1 MVEGQVYPD
10 FESAVVETLPEGL
23 TYTKWMGGIDFGTRN
38 PFAAVWGFFDPSG
51 IFWLCGEVYD
61 RGKPLS
67 DYFARLPRHVAWTCD
82 PSGKN
87 ERLEL
92 KKAGFNVRKGINDK
106 AFGINL
112 VTRWL
117 RSGRLKI
124 VRSLCPNLCSEA
136 PRYRYTGAKDGLP
149 QSEEPVNEFN
159 HGMDALR
166 YRFSLEP
173 PPPPLALPATA
184 ASPPGPGDAPTVP
197 PAAPAPTPARKPRP
211 WCRIDNEAVW
221 TRIC

>member
-1 MVEGQVYPD
+1 MLLWQSV
-10 FESAVVETLPEGL
+10 
-23 TYTKWMGGIDFGTRN
+23 RN
-38 PFAAVWGFFDPSG
+38 VNSPPQTTSLSR
-51 IFWLCGEVYD
+51 IFS
-61 RGKPLS
+61 LS
-67 DYFARLPRHVAWTCD
+67 SRSSDTFRRFHEPQENGRTAYYFARLPRHVAWTCD

-136 PRYRYTGAKDGLP
+136 PRYRYAGAKDGLP

>member
-1 MVEGQVYPD
+1 MSETGALCSALPVPGALAGLPCCYAASSPGGQIRLCATD
-10 FESAVVETLPEGL
+10 ARHATCSLPRWDGL
-23 TYTKWMGGIDFGTRN
+23 Y
-38 PFAAVWGFFDPSG
+38 
-51 IFWLCGEVYD
+51 E

-92 KKAGFNVRKGINDK
+92 KKAGFNIREGINAK

-124 VRSLCPNLCSEA
+124 VRALCPNLCSEA
-136 PRYRYTGAKDGLP
+136 PRYTTPA
-149 QSEEPVNEFN
+149 
-159 HGMDALR
+159 
-166 YRFSLEP
+166 
-173 PPPPLALPATA
+173 PATA
-184 ASPPGPGDAPTVP
+184 CLNRRNP
-197 PAAPAPTPARKPRP
+197 
-211 WCRIDNEAVW
+211 
-221 TRIC
+221 